1 MTVLLHFDCSM
12 VLTLLQALCKCL
24 VSRCATHFF
33 KIFFGFFVIYIY
45 IYICILSTGHVL
57 WSGMVRTRLV
67 THKRKAPSFTTA
79 VDQAPEI
86 CCNA

>member
-1 MTVLLHFDCSM
+1 LTGSVGCEQAAHTVIRTCMTVLLHFDCSM

-45 IYICILSTGHVL
+45 IFVFFQLGMCYGLEWSEPVL
-57 WSGMVRTRLV
+57 
-67 THKRKAPSFTTA
+67 
-79 VDQAPEI
+79 
-86 CCNA
+86 